1 MPDHY
6 TLTVLP
12 ERLSIVRL
20 VPDTP
25 LPNSIHKDDNLL
37 AYIQT
42 RDELTMVCNEKYA
55 PPADRIQR
63 GLRAIKVEGPLDLSL
78 VGVLASLLSPLS
90 TAGVS
95 VFTISTFDTDYILVQ
110 EGVLQTAVTA
120 LKEAGHI
127 VKTKSLE

>member
-63 GLRAIKVEGPLDLSL
+63 GLRVIKVEGPLDLSL

-110 EGVLQTAVTA
+110 DGVLQTAVTA